1 MTQGSSGR
9 RLGSRLILPIVGR
22 SSAKR
27 GSMNIGQ
34 AASASGVSA
43 KMIRYYEEIDLL
55 PASVRSANGYRTYG
69 EGDIHRL
76 RFIRRARDFGF
87 SLEEIR
93 KLLQLWSDRSRPSHE
108 VKKIALRHVAELEAK
123 IGNLTELRN
132 TLRDLARRCHG
143 DGRPECP
150 ILHRLE
156 GR

>member
-1 MTQGSSGR
+1 
-9 RLGSRLILPIVGR
+9 
-22 SSAKR
+22 
-27 GSMNIGQ
+27 MNIGQ

-55 PASVRSANGYRTYG
+55 PASVRTSNGYRTYA
-69 EGDIHRL
+69 ESDIHRL

-87 SLEEIR
+87 SVEKIK
-93 KLLQLWSDRSRPSHE
+93 KLLQLWSDRSRPSEE

-123 IGNLTELRN
+123 IDKLTELRN
-132 TLRDLARRCHG
+132 VLRELARRCHG
-143 DGRPECP
+143 DARPECP